1 MNFTFR
7 QIRYFVAVADSFSVS
22 RAAAELHI
30 SQSAVTSAIRE
41 LETELGAA
49 LFERNPRGVSL
60 TTQGH
65 QFLLHARRIL
75 GAMTEAGQS
84 LKAVAQQ
91 DQGQLTIG
99 VTTLVA
105 GYYLSEALGR
115 FRRAFP
121 AVRIEVKEDEQPY
134 LEHQIVNGEVDVGIL
149 MTNRTI
155 RQEAFDTELLTRS
168 PLRVWLAA
176 NHPLCAES
184 TLSLKALGEEPM
196 ISLTAD
202 QLDQIIGGGLRRYG
216 IAPRIVLRTA
226 SVEAV
231 RSLVA
236 SQLGVAL
243 LPDFAYRP
251 WSLEQERVEA
261 RTIKEPIPAID
272 IGLVWR
278 RGSRLDWTAREFIDI
293 VRDQSRLRARQQVSR

>member
-1 MNFTFR
+1 
-7 QIRYFVAVADSFSVS
+7 
-22 RAAAELHI
+22 
-30 SQSAVTSAIRE
+30 
-41 LETELGAA
+41 
-49 LFERNPRGVSL
+49 
-60 TTQGH
+60 
-65 QFLLHARRIL
+65 
-75 GAMTEAGQS
+75 MTEASHS

-91 DQGQLTIG
+91 DQGRLTIG

-121 AVRIEVKEDEQPY
+121 AVQIEVKEDEQPY

-216 IAPRIVLRTA
+216 ISPRIVLRTA

-236 SQLGVAL
+236 SQLGLAL

-261 RTIKEPIPAID
+261 RAIKEPIPAID

-278 RGSRLDWTAREFIDI
+278 RGSRLDWAAREFIDI
-293 VRDQSRLRARQQVSR
+293 ARDQSRLRARQHLPR